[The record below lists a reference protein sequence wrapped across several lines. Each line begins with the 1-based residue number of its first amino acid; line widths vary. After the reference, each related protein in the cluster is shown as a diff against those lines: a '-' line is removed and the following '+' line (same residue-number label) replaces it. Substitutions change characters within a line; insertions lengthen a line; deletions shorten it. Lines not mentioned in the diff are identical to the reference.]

1 MDNFKLFS
9 IIGIFLILTCI
20 IGCNYI
26 RFQNTYS
33 KIPIKKDN
41 TPSYGNQ
48 FIKK

>member
-1 MDNFKLFS
+1 MDSFKVFS
-9 IIGIFLILTCI
+9 IVGIFLILICI

-33 KIPIKKDN
+33 KLPIKKDN
-41 TPSYGNQ
+41 TASYADQ